1 MIGDSSQN
9 TSPGDV
15 SVHPVRSSVSP
26 TARQVWSRTRGV
38 VLAMALLLLTGLGI
52 AALRSG
58 DNRGLLDP
66 GSASPTGSRAVAQ
79 LLESHGVDIRVVS
92 TTHAAARAAARD
104 DTTLLV
110 TKPELLTAHQL
121 STLRTS
127 LSDSGSRMVAL
138 GPGPGVVDVLAPKV
152 RAVGETQ
159 IATRDA
165 DCTAQFARNAGAAE
179 LGGHGYATSAD
190 PVDTCYPSEGLPT
203 LVRVPQPS
211 GSGDSVV
218 VGTPELLYND
228 HLANHG
234 NASLML
240 QLLGSKTHLTWYLP
254 SLADPAADDSGDE
267 GLLSLLPAGWRW
279 GAVQLT
285 LAVALAA
292 IWRARRLGP
301 VVSEALPVTV
311 YASETT
317 EGRARLYRRSNAR
330 ERAAEALRSASRER
344 LAPLAGVAE
353 ADAHDPDILC
363 TALSSH
369 ASGEADAASR
379 LAATNSL
386 LFGQAPRN
394 DDELVLLAER
404 LDRFQRHVTSSR
416 TDKERPS

>member
-1 MIGDSSQN
+1 MIGVSSQN
-9 TSPGDV
+9 TGTGNV
-15 SVHPVRSSVSP
+15 SVHPMRSSVSP

-38 VLAMALLLLTGLGI
+38 MLAMVLLLLTGLGI

-66 GSASPTGSRAVAQ
+66 ESASPTGSRAVAQ
-79 LLESHGVDIRVVS
+79 LLEGHGVDIRVVS
-92 TTHAAARAAARD
+92 TTDAAARAAALD

-110 TKPELLTAHQL
+110 TKPELLNARQL
-121 STLRTS
+121 SMLRTS

-138 GPGPGVVDVLAPKV
+138 GPGPEIVDVLVSEV
-152 RAVGETQ
+152 RAVGESRV
-159 IATRDA
+159 ATLAA
-165 DCTAQFARNAGAAE
+165 DCTAQFARNAGTVE
-179 LGGHGYATSAD
+179 LGGHRYATSAD
-190 PVDTCYPSEGLPT
+190 RADACYPSEGLPT

-218 VGTPELLYND
+218 VGTPQLLYND

-234 NASLML
+234 NASLAL
-240 QLLGSKTHLTWYLP
+240 QLLGSKPHLVWYLP
-254 SLADPAADDSGDE
+254 SLADPAADGSDDE

-279 GAVQLT
+279 GALQLT
-285 LAVALAA
+285 IAVALAA
-292 IWRARRLGP
+292 LWRARRLGP

-330 ERAAEALRSASRER
+330 ERAAEALRSATRER
-344 LAPLAGVAE
+344 LAPLVGFAE

-363 TALSSH
+363 PALSNH
-369 ASGEADAASR
+369 ASGEADGASR
-379 LAATNSL
+379 LAPMNSL
-386 LFGQAPRN
+386 LFGQSPKN
-394 DDELVLLAER
+394 DDELVLLAES